1 MPNDIA
7 LVTGANK
14 GIGRAIA
21 AQLAEAG
28 YVVYLGS
35 RDAGRGRRAAE
46 ELAADRRDVR
56 FLALD
61 VTDQASVDAAAAVIG
76 EESGHLDVLVNN
88 AGIFVQGPT
97 APSETTAGDMA
108 RTYDTNVFG
117 VVRVTNAMLPLLRK
131 SHAARIVNVGS
142 EVASLHNL
150 AEGGNPAGEFP
161 VLLAY
166 NSSKS
171 ALNAVTIAYAKE
183 LADAGIKVNVAAPGY
198 VATDLN
204 GHAGMISPEQ
214 GARIPVRLA
223 TLPAEGPTG
232 TFAAA
237 GENGE
242 TINLAW

>member
-1 MPNDIA
+1 MPTDIA

-21 AQLAEAG
+21 AQLADAG
-28 YVVYLGS
+28 YVVYVGS
-35 RDAGRGRRAAE
+35 RDPERGRQAAG
-46 ELAADRRDVR
+46 ELATGQRDVR

-61 VTDQASVDAAAAVIG
+61 VTDQASVDAAATVIG
-76 EESGHLDVLVNN
+76 AEFGHLDVLVNN
-88 AGIFVQGPT
+88 AGIFVHGPT

-117 VVRVTNAMLPLLRK
+117 VVRVTNAVLPLLRK
-131 SHAARIVNVGS
+131 ADAARVVNIS
-142 EVASLHNL
+142 SDVASLHDL
-150 AEGGNPAGEFP
+150 AQGDSPVGEFP
-161 VLLAY
+161 LLLAY

-171 ALNAVTIAYAKE
+171 ALNAITIAYAKE

-204 GHAGMISPEQ
+204 GHAGLLSPEQ
-214 GARIPVRLA
+214 GARIPVQMA
-223 TLPAEGPTG
+223 TLPADGPTG

-237 GENGE
+237 DVNGGV
-242 TINLAW
+242 TTRSW

>member
-1 MPNDIA
+1 
-7 LVTGANK
+7 VTGANK

-46 ELAADRRDVR
+46 DLAADRRDAR

-61 VTDQASVDAAAAVIG
+61 VTDQASVDAAAVVIG
-76 EESGHLDVLVNN
+76 DESGHLDVLVNN
-88 AGIFVQGPT
+88 AGIFVPGPT
-97 APSETTAGDMA
+97 APSETTVEDMA

-117 VVRVTNAMLPLLRK
+117 IVRVTNAMLPLLRK
-131 SHAARIVNVGS
+131 SRAARIVNVGS
-142 EVASLHNL
+142 EVASLRNL
-150 AEGGNPAGEFP
+150 AEGGNPAGQFP

-183 LADAGIKVNVAAPGY
+183 LAGTGIKVNVAAPGY

-214 GARIPVRLA
+214 GARIPVRMA

>member
-28 YVVYLGS
+28 YAVYLGS
-35 RDAGRGRRAAE
+35 RDAERGRHAAE
-46 ELAADRRDVR
+46 ELATGQRDVR
-56 FLALD
+56 FLAVD
-61 VTDQASVDAAAAVIG
+61 VTNQASVDAAAAIIG
-76 EESGHLDVLVNN
+76 KEFGHLDVLVNN

-131 SHAARIVNVGS
+131 SHAARIVNIGT
-142 EVASLHNL
+142 EIASLHHL
-150 AEGGNPAGEFP
+150 AQGDHPMGEFP
-161 VLLAY
+161 LLLAY

-171 ALNAVTIAYAKE
+171 ALNAITIAYAKE

-204 GHAGMISPEQ
+204 GHAGMLTPEQ
-214 GARIPVRLA
+214 GARIPVQMA
-223 TLPAEGPTG
+223 TLPTDGPTG
-232 TFAAA
+232 TFVAPDV
-237 GENGE
+237 NGAI
-242 TINLAW
+242 TSPAW

>member
-1 MPNDIA
+1 MPHNIA

-14 GIGRAIA
+14 GIGHAIA

-35 RDAGRGRRAAE
+35 RDAERGRH
-46 ELAADRRDVR
+46 AADELSTDQRDVR
-56 FLALD
+56 FVAID
-61 VTDQASVDAAAAVIG
+61 VTDQASVDAAAAVID
-76 EESGHLDVLVNN
+76 EQFGHLDVLVNN

-108 RTYDTNVFG
+108 CTYDTNVFG

-131 SHAARIVNVGS
+131 SHAARIVNIGT
-142 EVASLHNL
+142 EIASLHHL
-150 AEGGNPAGEFP
+150 AEGDHPMGEFP
-161 VLLAY
+161 LLLAY

-171 ALNAVTIAYAKE
+171 ALNAITIAYAKE

-204 GHAGMISPEQ
+204 GHAGMLSLEQ
-214 GARIPVRLA
+214 GARIPVQMA
-223 TLPAEGPTG
+223 TLPADGPTG

-237 GENGE
+237 DANGGI
-242 TINLAW
+242 TNPAW

>member
-21 AQLAEAG
+21 AQLANAS

-35 RDAGRGRRAAE
+35 RNASQGRRAAE

-61 VTDQASVDAAAAVIG
+61 VTDQASVDAAAAAIG
-76 EESGHLDVLVNN
+76 EEAGHLDVLVNN

-150 AEGGNPAGEFP
+150 AEGGNPAWEFP

-214 GARIPVRLA
+214 GARIPVRMA
-223 TLPAEGPTG
+223 TLPRRRT
-232 TFAAA
+232 
-237 GENGE
+237 NRHLRRRQRKRE
-242 TINLAW
+242 TMNLAW